1 MSTKRSRTL
10 ADADHLL
17 NLRSNI
23 AGKLDLNVS
32 EIIKIQVENIR
43 LSIGGDIIGEGIL
56 YVTTERIA
64 WLRVS
69 GDISGSGTGFT
80 VSYPNIAIHA
90 ICRDKDSFPEPCIFC
105 QLDEP
110 VKKDGGKAFRII
122 EDALNDNDNDNNEGV
137 VTGLAEV
144 MTGSVTVTT
153 NAADEKDEEDNTSR
167 IDTIWRGSDELRFI
181 PFIPEGKEA
190 SSIHSLVSVSVPGE
204 PLAESLLDKI
214 FNAMSECAMLH
225 PDGNNEEEDNEE
237 EDEENGGDD
246 KDDDDDEQMGLMEAM
261 LSSGGGGGDGF
272 ITDEGGLSAEQMAAL
287 EAWGSKL
294 KTEQFDDAEE
304 EEEGGNMK

>member
-43 LSIGGDIIGEGIL
+43 LSIGGDVVGEGIL

-69 GDISGSGTGFT
+69 GDVSGSGTGFT

-122 EDALNDNDNDNNEGV
+122 EGALNNNDNDDNEGV

-144 MTGSVTVTT
+144 MTGSATVIK
-153 NAADEKDEEDNTSR
+153 NAADEDDEEDNTSR

-181 PFIPEGKEA
+181 PFIPEDKKV
-190 SSIHSLVSVSVPGE
+190 SSLHSLVSVSVPGE

-225 PDGNNEEEDNEE
+225 PDGNNE
-237 EDEENGGDD
+237 DEENENGEY
-246 KDDDDDEQMGLMEAM
+246 DDDDEQMGLMEAM
-261 LSSGGGGGDGF
+261 LSSGGGGSDGI